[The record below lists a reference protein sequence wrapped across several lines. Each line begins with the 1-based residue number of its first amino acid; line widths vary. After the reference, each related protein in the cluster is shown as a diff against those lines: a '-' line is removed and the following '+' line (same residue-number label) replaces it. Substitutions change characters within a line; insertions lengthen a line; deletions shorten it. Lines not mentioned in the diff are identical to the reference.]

1 MRGEPLCEKALL
13 RITEQRLLV
22 PGDRVIVALSG
33 GADSVALLAVL
44 QTLAQPLALCGVEAV
59 HINHRLR
66 GEEAER
72 DEAFVRELCKQRGIS
87 LTVFRR
93 DVAALSKEAGCGV
106 EEMGRQVR
114 YACFDEMRNGRENVK
129 IATAHTLSDQAE
141 TVLLHLCR
149 GCGTQGLGGIPT
161 QRGAIIR
168 PLLDCSREEIE
179 AFCEKQGLAFVTD
192 STNADTVY
200 SRNFIRH
207 EVLPRLAVINP
218 KVQQA
223 LSRMAQQAQQDEV
236 YLSDCAAQALRQ
248 LPQENGCV
256 DVKVLAALPSA
267 LLSRVLRHLCVSA
280 GASPETFHITALMRA
295 LYNRERCVIPLPGKV
310 QAVCTTRWFYA
321 APSDVAVWTP
331 CAVKANEPIAF
342 YGRTC
347 ICSIVDAKKYK
358 EIQKIHKKL
367 VKFSCDYDK
376 IKGVV
381 TLDVRR
387 NGDVIRPAGGVG
399 SKTLKKWFNEKKIP
413 SPLRGTLPVLRDEEG
428 ILLVAGVGCD
438 QRVQVDDTTKRWL
451 IWQVL

>member
-1 MRGEPLCEKALL
+1 MRDEQLCEKALS

-22 PGDRVIVALSG
+22 AGDRVIVALSG

-44 QTLAQPLALCGVEAV
+44 QTLAEPLALCGVEAV
-59 HINHRLR
+59 HINHALR

-72 DEAFVRELCKQRGIS
+72 DEAFVRTLCRQRAVP
-87 LTVFRR
+87 LTVFHR
-93 DVAALSKEAGCGV
+93 DVAAMSKQAGCGV

-207 EVLPRLAVINP
+207 EVLPRLAAINP
-218 KVQQA
+218 KAQQA
-223 LSRMAQQAQQDEV
+223 LARTAQQAQQDEA

-256 DVKVLAALPSA
+256 DVKALAALPSA
-267 LLSRVLRHLCVSA
+267 LLSRVLRRLCVTA
-280 GASPETFHITALMRA
+280 GASPETPHITALMRA
-295 LYNRERCVIPLPGKV
+295 LYDGERCALTLPGKV
-310 QAVCTTRWFYA
+310 QAVCTTRWFYVTPIEA
-321 APSDVAVWTP
+321 AAWTP
-331 CAVKANEPIAF
+331 CAIQPDNPVGF
-342 YGRTC
+342 YGRTYV
-347 ICSIVDAKKYK
+347 CSVVESKKYK
-358 EIQKIHKKL
+358 ELQKVHKKL

-381 TLDVRR
+381 TLDVRQ
-387 NGDVIRPAGGVG
+387 NGDVIRPADSVG

-413 SPLRGTLPVLRDEEG
+413 SPLRGLLPLLRDEEG
-428 ILLVAGVGCD
+428 IVLVAGVGCD
-438 QRVQVDDTTKRWL
+438 RRVQPDDTTKRWL
-451 IWQVL
+451 IWQAL